1 MRRLRALG
9 SACRSRRVTDTLR
22 SADTRR
28 VYTKPS
34 TATSIEAQLNPAAA
48 STDGPAAR
56 SWGEPEPTAA
66 RSRAGGAA
74 AGDAEGGRSGPT
86 SVPTAVTLPSAAK
99 PQSSSFFAELIS
111 VSAGQRSSV
120 TMSVTPC
127 RVAIPT

>member
-1 MRRLRALG
+1 VRRLRALG
-9 SACRSRRVTDTLR
+9 SACRSRRVADTR
-22 SADTRR
+22 WSADTRR

-34 TATSIEAQLNPAAA
+34 TATSIAAQLNPAAA
-48 STDGPAAR
+48 STDGPAPR
-56 SWGEPEPTAA
+56 SRGEPEPTAA

-74 AGDAEGGRSGPT
+74 AGGRSGPR

-111 VSAGQRSSV
+111 VSAGQCSSV

-127 RVAIPT
+127 WVAIPT